1 MEEVFNGRQPS
12 MEDDPRWKMTFGGRR
27 LDRRRPLMKDDLRQ
41 KTTFDRRRLLMED
54 KRVFPTAAVCVAVR
68 HFSKNSEKF
77 TFAIVLKPAYKELIK
92 DWIPRA
98 CPGACSWKSFRNQ
111 FRNEFLKCFQ
121 ECNFWSIIIRL
132 NWVKWI
138 SKKNLMGALCGIPDI
153 WHCRPFSKVKLTRP
167 RLKVISLVFILIL
180 LLFHYALHCIID
192 SSVYIE
198 DAFKIL
204 FRLTQ

>member
-27 LDRRRPLMKDDLRQ
+27 LDRRQPLMKDDLRQ
-41 KTTFDRRRLLMED
+41 KTTFDRRRPLMED
-54 KRVFPTAAVCVAVR
+54 KRVFPTAAICVAVR

-98 CPGACSWKSFRNQ
+98 CPGACSCKSFRNR

-121 ECNFWSIIIRL
+121 ECNFWSVIIHL
-132 NWVKWI
+132 NWDKWI
-138 SKKNLMGALCGIPDI
+138 SFVQLGP
-153 WHCRPFSKVKLTRP
+153 KLQ
-167 RLKVISLVFILIL
+167 
-180 LLFHYALHCIID
+180 
-192 SSVYIE
+192 SSVQVLARTLYSLWYPPPPPTHHQKL
-198 DAFKIL
+198 FKE
-204 FRLTQ
+204 F